1 MPRPKNAASSQRR
14 ARGVDM
20 SRGIIFPVACVAPPR
35 LTNHQHSNATPA
47 GKAQAASASGHPAR
61 CAITGEATL
70 ATAAPPM
77 IAVE

>member
-1 MPRPKNAASSQRR
+1 
-14 ARGVDM
+14 M
-20 SRGIIFPVACVAPPR
+20 SRGIVAPVARVAPPR
-35 LTNHQHSNATPA
+35 FNNHQHSNATAA

-61 CAITGEATL
+61 CAITGDATL